1 NLTLMNTKEI
11 IMDRALQQST
21 NRIATDGVRL
31 YSGGRKDFQET
42 VSYVQAATFDN
53 IGNFN
58 NYLSFQGATVQIF
71 SNTFKVTDIVEDSR
85 SPRITGLAVQRSGNW
100 LFVAREGL
108 NSLHVL
114 HKINGTLN
122 QNLTFKEPKL
132 CQVDNEDNLW
142 RAVEEDV

>member
-1 NLTLMNTKEI
+1 KEYIFYHDMLISGGYAYLSSDYTEGAGSIIRSNLTLMNTKEI

-71 SNTFKVTDIVEDSR
+71 SNTFKVTDIVE
-85 SPRITGLAVQRSGNW
+85 
-100 LFVAREGL
+100 
-108 NSLHVL
+108 
-114 HKINGTLN
+114 
-122 QNLTFKEPKL
+122 
-132 CQVDNEDNLW
+132 
-142 RAVEEDV
+142 